1 MTTPPSAQAEPV
13 LPYSV
18 GELSIEDG
26 LDIAM
31 WKTPGPWTVEDSLEP
46 PRADEGYW
54 GVRDAQGT
62 LIGFCCFGEA
72 ARVPGLAGSPSVLD
86 VALGLR
92 PDLTGHGLSREFAAA
107 VIDHAR
113 SIAEDRSLRCVVAEW
128 NQVGRRITEAVGFR
142 LTGHHEV
149 KGGAAIT
156 SYFVYQMK

>member
-1 MTTPPSAQAEPV
+1 MVASSGVQAEPV

-18 GELSIEDG
+18 AELSIEDG

-31 WKTPGPWTVEDSLEP
+31 WKTPGPWAVEDSLEP

-54 GVRDAQGT
+54 SVRDAQGA
-62 LIGFCCFGEA
+62 LIGFCCFGGA
-72 ARVPGLAGSPSVLD
+72 ARVPGLADSPTMLD

-92 PDLTGHGLSREFAAA
+92 PDLTGHGLSRGFAAA

-113 SIAEDRSLRCVVAEW
+113 SIADGRSLRCVVAEG
-128 NQVGRRITEAVGFR
+128 NRAGRRITEAVGFR

-149 KGGAAIT
+149 KGGAVIT
-156 SYFVYQMK
+156 SYFVYQM